1 MAGEIR
7 RGGCSNYP
15 QDGRR
20 QHAGL
25 SVPQAVLAASL
36 DEGIRRW
43 RGWEILKVAVI
54 CPPEM
59 VGF

>member
-1 MAGEIR
+1 MAGEIW
-7 RGGCSNYP
+7 RGGCSDYP

-25 SVPQAVLAASL
+25 SVPQAVFAASL
-36 DEGIRRW
+36 DEEIRGW
-43 RGWEILKVAVI
+43 RGWEIFKVTVI
-54 CPPEM
+54 CLPEM